1 MKFSVQLLALLL
13 FGFLLVR
20 CDSSGGN
27 DDGLPVEGTWEE
39 VADQETPL
47 YLEIT
52 SESFTQYET
61 YSPHE
66 CYFVDNSEIVEKDGN
81 NYTLRSED
89 KDTTITVMMTVDGNE
104 LTVEYPNSALVYEET
119 NVDPSEFER
128 CN

>member
-13 FGFLLVR
+13 FGFLLVS

-27 DDGLPVEGTWEE
+27 DDGLPVEGTWER
-39 VADQETPL
+39 VAEEISL

-52 SESFTQYET
+52 SESVTQYVKT
-61 YSPHE
+61 APGD
-66 CYFVDNSEIVEKDGN
+66 CYDVFNREIVERDGN
-81 NYTLRSED
+81 SYTLRYED
-89 KDTTITVMMTVDGNE
+89 GDTTTVMMTVDGNE
-104 LTVEYPNSALVYEET
+104 LTVQYPKSEERVYEET

>member
-13 FGFLLVR
+13 FGFLLVS

-52 SESFTQYET
+52 SESYTEYEN
-61 YSPHE
+61 YDPGE
-66 CYFVDNSEIVEKDGN
+66 CYNVDNWEIVERDGN
-81 NYTLRSED
+81 NYTLRGED
-89 KDTTITVMMTVDGNE
+89 GDTITVMMTVDGNE
-104 LTVEYPNSALVYEET
+104 LTVQHSSEVLVYEET

>member
-13 FGFLLVR
+13 FGFLLVS

-39 VADQETPL
+39 VADQETPI

-52 SESFTQYET
+52 SESVTGYES
-61 YSPHE
+61 YSGE
-66 CYFVDNSEIVEKDGN
+66 CYNVSSSEIVERDGN
-81 NYTLRSED
+81 NYTLRQED
-89 KDTTITVMMTVDGNE
+89 GNTTTVMMTVDGNE
-104 LTVEYPNSALVYEET
+104 LTVQSSGDVLVYEET
-119 NVDPSEFER
+119 NVDPSKLER